1 MNTDRIADLL
11 LSRAVLTVATSTIL
25 LTAAFVGIAV
35 IVEGRM
41 VADLPTRL
49 PVYVLVFALAFI
61 VTMLKLDNRHRD
73 GMQILIATCG
83 IGVITTLLVS
93 LATEGGLYL
102 AQEPETLLRR
112 GLIVVFLAAAII
124 CTGLGIWG
132 VRHWR
137 EFVGGG
143 AGGYDR
149 PTASDGGLQDT
160 YK

>member
-1 MNTDRIADLL
+1 MNSDRFADLL
-11 LSRAVLTVATSTIL
+11 LSRVFLTVAASTVL

-35 IVEGRM
+35 VIEGQIVAG
-41 VADLPTRL
+41 LTTRL

-61 VTMLKLDNRHRD
+61 VSLLKLDNRNRD

-83 IGVITTLLVS
+83 IGIVAALLFG
-93 LATEGGLYL
+93 LATEGAIYL
-102 AQEPETLLRR
+102 AHEPETLLRR
-112 GLIVVFLAAAII
+112 GLIVVFLAAGII

-137 EFVGGG
+137 EFVGPS
-143 AGGYDR
+143 AYTR
-149 PTASDGGLQDT
+149 TKTASDGGLNDT